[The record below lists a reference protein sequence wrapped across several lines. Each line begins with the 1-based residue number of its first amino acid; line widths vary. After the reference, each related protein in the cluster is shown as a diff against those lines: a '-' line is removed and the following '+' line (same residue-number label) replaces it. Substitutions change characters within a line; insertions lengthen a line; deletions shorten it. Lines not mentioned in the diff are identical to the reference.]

1 MKGGI
6 WCVARFLSIYA
17 HRSFY
22 RRYAMARVLPPADYG
37 IEKTDLLFPSWDRQD
52 LLIKIYFTHLHLVFS
67 VIHKD
72 RFLAEYNH
80 R

>member
-1 MKGGI
+1 
-6 WCVARFLSIYA
+6 
-17 HRSFY
+17 
-22 RRYAMARVLPPADYG
+22 MARVLPPADYG